1 MDTTSQILSGLFG
14 VAMVILI
21 APRILAINQGKILRN
36 TAIWIA
42 IFVLLAL
49 AYKNFGPPEQ
59 NQAGQ
64 FTASSSSQESDDAA
78 TKDIPS
84 PEVQINE
91 DNGFSP
97 PQGD

>member
-14 VAMVILI
+14 IAMVILI

-36 TAIWIA
+36 MAIWVA
-42 IFVLLAL
+42 IFLLLAL
-49 AYKNFGPPEQ
+49 AYKNFGPAEMSQGQPASTITEQ
-59 NQAGQ
+59 DPDSA
-64 FTASSSSQESDDAA
+64 AKDAPA
-78 TKDIPS
+78 

-91 DNGFSP
+91 ENGFSP